1 MGMVNKSVAEIG
13 GAQLDWAVAKA
24 EGVVPGKPE
33 WMFWDGEPQIN
44 WYTDDGQRGGTVPL
58 SSWGSPSSDWNMG
71 GPIIERERID
81 IEWWQD
87 SSDLSVVWDAVIHLS
102 ATQRVRLDGPTP
114 LIAAMRAFVA
124 SKLGDEVEVP
134 E

>member
-1 MGMVNKSVAEIG
+1 MGMVNRSVSELK

-24 EGVVPGKPE
+24 EGVVPENPE
-33 WMFWDGEPQIN
+33 WMFWDGEPRVN
-44 WYTDDGQRGGTVPL
+44 WYTDDGERGGTVPL

-71 GPIIERERID
+71 GPIIDRERISFSVGD
-81 IEWWQD
+81 GVIEAECDNTYARAQT
-87 SSDLSVVWDAVIHLS
+87 H
-102 ATQRVRLDGPTP
+102 